1 MKIFD
6 SIPWIMIIVLCASL
20 GLAPFTPEPHV
31 LEKLKMLQMGAL
43 SKPADI
49 FDLVFHGLPWL
60 LLILKSIRSL

>member
-1 MKIFD
+1 MKFFD
-6 SIPWIMIIVLCASL
+6 SIPWIMVIVLCATL

-31 LEKLKMLQMGAL
+31 LEKLKMLQAGVL

-49 FDLVFHGLPWL
+49 FDLAFHGLPWL